1 MPESCSFSI
10 PAATALKNAD
20 LDSPHTASYA
30 PRMKPPL
37 LVVGLATVT
46 LLAARGAEAEVRIA
60 CPHANPADLSP
71 LQPPAPTPDTSD
83 CVVEI
88 GADSMQIRNGRWTGQ
103 RPLAGSIGSYR
114 FDDEGRLLDIIE
126 PRGHLVALRP
136 VPGGW

>member
-1 MPESCSFSI
+1 MQSCSFSI
-10 PAATALKNAD
+10 PAATAPKNAD
-20 LDSPHTASYA
+20 LDSPHIASYA

-37 LVVGLATVT
+37 LVAGLAAVT

-60 CPHANPADLSP
+60 CPRANPTDLSA

-88 GADSMQIRNGRWTGQ
+88 GSDSVLIRDGRWTGR

-126 PRGHLVALRP
+126 PRGHWSR
-136 VPGGW
+136 